1 MASREKA
8 FAAEG
13 WSEEDAIEEL
23 FGLRFEAD
31 EIDEGGEEIGRL
43 NEGLMWLGQ
52 ATIMGTRTPPSNMEA
67 LPPLRGALRVGEVSS
82 TTLYMLPPLSE
93 RKTMKVLWS
102 VPCLLL
108 EGGAGA
114 LCVGEDYGGWTVPLY
129 CAEWIS
135 GEVIYWQVLLA
146 CIFGMRAD

>member
-43 NEGLMWLGQ
+43 NEGIVSGVGFDV
-52 ATIMGTRTPPSNMEA
+52 IGPSDDHGDAHAAFEYGGFA
-67 LPPLRGALRVGEVSS
+67 AFERGVAGGGGVIDDAIHVAAVVGEEDDEGVVVGALSAS
-82 TTLYMLPPLSE
+82 
-93 RKTMKVLWS
+93 
-102 VPCLLL
+102 
-108 EGGAGA
+108 
-114 LCVGEDYGGWTVPLY
+114 GGWSWSWSAVR
-129 CAEWIS
+129 W
-135 GEVIYWQVLLA
+135 
-146 CIFGMRAD
+146 